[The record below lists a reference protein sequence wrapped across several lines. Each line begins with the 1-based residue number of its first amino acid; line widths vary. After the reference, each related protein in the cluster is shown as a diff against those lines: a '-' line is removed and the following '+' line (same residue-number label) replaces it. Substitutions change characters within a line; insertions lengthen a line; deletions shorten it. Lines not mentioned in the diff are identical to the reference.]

1 VSISAYSRSA
11 EQPSTA
17 RQIIALGVALA
28 VVVVGLIAFS
38 LTLER
43 LSLLDDLKK
52 DVLSLA
58 LVHRNYADRELRQ
71 YDGLLRT
78 MVDRVRHGYRPD
90 DLIRQRQ
97 SYDPALV
104 EGRVLGLCVVAPG
117 TGCPSAIARTPG
129 GPIPNLLMDTLP
141 GTVAGK
147 RILIARQLD
156 PILDLTEVE
165 SREEAG
171 GRMIALTLDL
181 DEMARGLQGVAG
193 VLDARVTLALHT
205 ANDDAATNSSFGDG
219 HVASTL
225 RISSL
230 PLSVT
235 VTIPVDGELELW
247 QHHVAAGIALAAI
260 LIAGIAGVV
269 RLLLW
274 QSAKRHEAIVRLYEA
289 GRALSEQV
297 SLQQALIDAIP
308 LPLSMRDGRGVFF
321 RCNRAFL
328 DLTLRRQDEVLGRT
342 SAQVFGQETAMTF
355 DQGIAEA
362 LARSTPIRFEMSL
375 TDSAGAIRDVTI
387 YRSAHRHADGVGAT
401 IISVTVDDTER
412 KRNDSALKESEER
425 FHLAVRGSNDGI
437 WDWDL
442 RTGRIWFSARWKEML
457 GYRDDE
463 LDNTL
468 DMWASVIF
476 EEDRI
481 AALKLVEDYTQGR
494 VPSFL
499 ATQRFHHKQG
509 HTCYILARAIHQKD
523 EDGTPI
529 RLVGA
534 HTDITR

>member
-1 VSISAYSRSA
+1 MR
-11 EQPSTA
+11 
-17 RQIIALGVALA
+17 
-28 VVVVGLIAFS
+28 
-38 LTLER
+38 LTG
-43 LSLLDDLKK
+43 S
-52 DVLSLA
+52 
-58 LVHRNYADRELRQ
+58 
-71 YDGLLRT
+71 G
-78 MVDRVRHGYRPD
+78 
-90 DLIRQRQ
+90 
-97 SYDPALV
+97 
-104 EGRVLGLCVVAPG
+104 
-117 TGCPSAIARTPG
+117 
-129 GPIPNLLMDTLP
+129 
-141 GTVAGK
+141 
-147 RILIARQLD
+147 
-156 PILDLTEVE
+156 
-165 SREEAG
+165 
-171 GRMIALTLDL
+171 
-181 DEMARGLQGVAG
+181 
-193 VLDARVTLALHT
+193 
-205 ANDDAATNSSFGDG
+205 FGDG
-219 HVASTL
+219 HVATTL

-247 QHHVAAGIALAAI
+247 RHHVAAGAALAAI
-260 LIAGIAGVV
+260 LVAGIAGVV

-274 QSAKRHEAIVRLYEA
+274 QSAKQHEAIARVFESE
-289 GRALSEQV
+289 RALSEQV

-308 LPLSMRDGRGVFF
+308 LPLSMRDEKGVFL

-342 SAQVFGQETAMTF
+342 SAQVFGHETATAF

-362 LARSTPIRFEMSL
+362 LAQSTPIRFEMSL

-387 YRSAHRHADGVGAT
+387 YRSAHRHADGAGAT

-412 KRNDSALKESEER
+412 KRNESALKESEER

-463 LDNTL
+463 LDDTL
-468 DMWASVIF
+468 EMWASVIF

-481 AALKLVEDYTQGR
+481 AALKLVEDYNQGR

-509 HTCYILARAIHQKD
+509 HTCYILSRAIHQKD
-523 EDGTPI
+523 ENGTPI

-534 HTDITR
+534 HTDITEMKRIEASVRDQVAFLSTLLDTIPSPIYYKDAEGVYLGCNRAFAAIHGRTVEEVVGMRRKRPDEPGDGGA